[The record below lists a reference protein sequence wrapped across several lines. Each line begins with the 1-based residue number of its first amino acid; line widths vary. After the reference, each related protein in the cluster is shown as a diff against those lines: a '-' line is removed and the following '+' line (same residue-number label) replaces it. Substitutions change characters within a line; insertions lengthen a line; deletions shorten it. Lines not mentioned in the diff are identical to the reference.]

1 MLIMYATTPPT
12 INAVMLSS
20 LVRAEVWAV
29 IVLVAV
35 PMALMC
41 GTVIVLVLTVERK
54 RRVQAI
60 KALPPLVYALA
71 RQIGSLGGK
80 TR

>member
-20 LVRAEVWAV
+20 LARAEVWAA

-35 PMALMC
+35 SMALVC
-41 GTVIVLVLTVERK
+41 GTVIVLVLTVER
-54 RRVQAI
+54 RQRVQAI

-71 RQIGSLGGK
+71 PRDLILGAGGL
-80 TR
+80 